1 MILFYSVGGGL
12 GHLTRFGTFYAT
24 MGFNEPVTV
33 IASSPFARDQR
44 VVAPV
49 HRALIP
55 PFAAAKSRENLIVW
69 LQQIIDEIKPTRFFI
84 DAFPG
89 GILGELNELILPVTC
104 ECNLLARII
113 KWKSYQERIPNFR
126 LHFKKVFVLE
136 TLDRDYMTF
145 LREHADTV
153 ETAQLLMPPLA
164 TPPISISDNTWLVIH
179 SGPDSELQAIL
190 QKVEQDLTGQQIKPE
205 VVVIY
210 PGKRPPFV
218 DERFRFENLYPAH
231 ALYARAA
238 RIYSAAG
245 FNMIQQ
251 MRDFRF
257 KHYVMPFSRL
267 FDDQHARVELNRGE
281 YAAIYAE

>member
-12 GHLTRFGTFYAT
+12 GHLTRFSTFYAT
-24 MGFNEPVTV
+24 MGLHEPVTV

-44 VVAPV
+44 VVSPV
-49 HRALIP
+49 HRAMIP
-55 PFAAAKSRENLIVW
+55 PFAAAKSRESLIVW
-69 LQQIIDEIKPTRFFI
+69 LQQLMDEIKPAQFFI

-89 GILGELNELILPVTC
+89 GILGELNELSFPADC
-104 ECNLLARII
+104 ECNLIARII
-113 KWKSYQERIPNFR
+113 KWKSYQERIPQFR

-136 TLDRDYMTF
+136 ALDPEYMTF
-145 LREHADTV
+145 LQQNAKTV
-153 ETAQLLMPPLA
+153 ETAQLLMPPLT
-164 TPPISISDNTWLVIH
+164 TPPITISDNAWLVIH

-190 QKVEQDLTGQQIKPE
+190 GKVDQDLATQQVKPE

-210 PGKRPPFV
+210 PGKRPAFV
-218 DERFRFENLYPAH
+218 DEKFRFENLYPAYG
-231 ALYARAA
+231 LFPRAK

-257 KHYVMPFSRL
+257 KHYVMPFVRL
-267 FDDQHARVELNRGE
+267 FDDQHARVGLNRGE
-281 YAAIYAE
+281 YAAIFTE